1 MAWLRSHAHSD
12 VELFAYIPQV
22 DQERRRFSVTLKP
35 ALTASP
41 DASLLASLYADTELA
56 ARLR

>member
-1 MAWLRSHAHSD
+1 
-12 VELFAYIPQV
+12 V

-41 DASLLASLYADTELA
+41 DAALLASLFADLELVS
-56 ARLR
+56 RLR

>member
-1 MAWLRSHAHSD
+1 MSSKLRSA
-12 VELFAYIPQV
+12 IPQV

-41 DASLLASLYADTELA
+41 DASLLASLCADMELA
-56 ARLR
+56 AQLR